1 MVIPIIIKY
10 ISDKSFEKTIP
21 LKVSSN
27 QIKAVQSHYRQLLN
41 VEFSAQE
48 SVAYLNTIIAHYIQI
63 PRGEISLMLDN
74 RISESQLLSI
84 HFAVK
89 ALLQHKP
96 LQYIL
101 GSTEF
106 LDWEFELNEQ
116 VLIPRPETE
125 ELVQLIANQNY
136 NLSSSS
142 RILDIGTGSGCIAI
156 ALQKLTKAEVSA
168 IDISSEA
175 LAIAKH
181 NAQKLLSRVNFQQI
195 DILDDSQWDNI
206 PGDFDLIV
214 SNPPYVQESEKKWMH
229 KNVLEYEP
237 ALALFV
243 SDKDPLIFYRMIAAF
258 ANCKL
263 KKNGQLWFEINEF
276 LSNQLIDL
284 LKDNFSEIEIIK
296 DYKDKN
302 RFCRLRL

>member
-1 MVIPIIIKY
+1 
-10 ISDKSFEKTIP
+10 
-21 LKVSSN
+21 
-27 QIKAVQSHYRQLLN
+27 
-41 VEFSAQE
+41 
-48 SVAYLNTIIAHYIQI
+48 
-63 PRGEISLMLDN
+63 
-74 RISESQLLSI
+74 LLSI